1 MRKGDFEK
9 YLVVLNES
17 HTYPFDN
24 AKNAYCKWTEAVA
37 NGDECRILCNG
48 VDLTD
53 NVVAMGS
60 KRGW

>member
-1 MRKGDFEK
+1 MKKGDFEK

-24 AKNAYCKWTEAVA
+24 AKSAYCKWYKAIL
-37 NGDECRILCNG
+37 NGDECRIYCND